1 MSEYIESL
9 TMYASNACTE
19 VLSGI
24 EHQLERTLQGPC
36 EKVAEKVA
44 RLLTEESDPS
54 ALSKVDGV
62 SRAALGLLQEASPAL
77 ASAKEGLE
85 KLGRFLEKV
94 RHCHL
99 TSRPMADQLGGTR
112 DYSLGCALHAPFPM
126 PDCRFCGTDPL
137 TGFVDAVRPRSQI
150 HHMLKAL
157 ASPKQL
163 VGQLAERALLW
174 AIERLQRKCAET
186 EERLQRKC
194 AEIAEIAEIGTL
206 PTVKT
211 VVEKLLH
218 YAKALSSLGALR
230 KGFEMAIFGCMAGGD
245 TGLQSEMGEKLRAAG
260 EKLRGA
266 LQQIVV
272 KIVSFDGDST
282 EGAESP
288 SVNDAVRLLNNV
300 ANLMTQDVDK
310 SKASIAEANKLVQM
324 LDAEVETLVQ
334 ILRSET
340 VGGAMKAMR
349 EAIEEAMR
357 DAFEKA
363 KREAMESAVLS
374 GAGQTARTP
383 QEGGVAAVDEAL
395 QLLTMLAHRTGSACA
410 ALKKAV
416 RLTKHVSEAILSAQL
431 PDLQVAGNAAITS
444 ALLAYK
450 RDATEA
456 QREKLRGS
464 RAKIKAY
471 ARSLDTLLEDL
482 NKQQVASCQAAPR
495 LTQRKTPA
503 NPSLTIPSPLLSF
516 NPSSP
521 LSPQLVET
529 IRSVREAMLPEPKEL
544 SELSDASSSELRS
557 LKRYVLGEVKEAFG
571 KSVEGLKLQVLG
583 ELAEEAKTAVE
594 DMVDAASNALDEL
607 ELGGDGDALGGE
619 ILAQGKALMGSLM
632 ARASEA
638 SLSDMAR
645 AARIREVAVAAALR
659 LRRALSLLQVKGSAA
674 LLESMTQELVTR
686 HVYES
691 DKRVKA
697 LLGCKSK
704 GPSEAELAHA
714 WEAEQ
719 RHIKLAM
726 QTKLKELEKRMK
738 HAEEEDDPFRKQ
750 LVLNECRAER
760 QALAMAA
767 KGCGDL
773 GEKLNVVLDFL
784 VGFQDELAGMSSKL
798 DAVQG
803 SVAALQQSLE
813 RKLGRPVLDVLQE
826 RIEQEEH
833 TSRLR
838 LEDVVYIPARGVVAD
853 ERGKFEVGVN
863 NPAFELLGR
872 DCKVAPPHGL
882 VSFLTREDV
891 EVSSK
896 QLGGA
901 PEEAPETVTNTASMA
916 APAPAPEAASEA
928 PEPASVAAPETTP
941 TTAPKAASVAASGP
955 AVATGSPPRRSC
967 LLIAGAAGSGKSTF
981 LKKLLAYLRTE
992 YRELRKK
999 KHPQLKAVVVLLVP
1013 LGSLVNPMT
1022 DLWAEGLKKQ
1032 YGLTQAQCD
1041 ELREHVR
1048 KGEAEVLFLLDA
1060 YDELSASNIG
1070 KSLYQA
1076 NNLEQYRS
1084 DEERKANV
1092 HSNPVVIYTC
1102 RSETLDGVKGG
1113 AAEYEKWFL
1122 PLAADNEDMDEETEA
1137 RPYFSQVRIAR
1148 VDDKVQDY
1156 FAAHAALEARKA
1168 FERKYGP
1175 IPPTNREVEPD
1186 EKSFEEAFKVG
1197 PDCAKQLVA
1206 AYRAATVAAQQA
1218 STAGEVGSKPNPTGA
1233 AATADA
1239 KKKLQKTIKSASEL
1253 FKSVPIPFND
1263 PSAAERLGM
1272 VCLFATLRGPDLL
1285 ERLQSR
1291 HTELASQYGQ
1301 GAELWSFAQ
1310 YREAF
1315 EAIPELKE
1323 LVRTPFMQQ
1332 VRRLRST
1339 PLEHRPS
1346 L

>member
-1 MSEYIESL
+1 
-9 TMYASNACTE
+9 
-19 VLSGI
+19 
-24 EHQLERTLQGPC
+24 
-36 EKVAEKVA
+36 
-44 RLLTEESDPS
+44 
-54 ALSKVDGV
+54 
-62 SRAALGLLQEASPAL
+62 
-77 ASAKEGLE
+77 
-85 KLGRFLEKV
+85 
-94 RHCHL
+94 
-99 TSRPMADQLGGTR
+99 
-112 DYSLGCALHAPFPM
+112 
-126 PDCRFCGTDPL
+126 
-137 TGFVDAVRPRSQI
+137 
-150 HHMLKAL
+150 
-157 ASPKQL
+157 
-163 VGQLAERALLW
+163 
-174 AIERLQRKCAET
+174 
-186 EERLQRKC
+186 
-194 AEIAEIAEIGTL
+194 
-206 PTVKT
+206 
-211 VVEKLLH
+211 
-218 YAKALSSLGALR
+218 
-230 KGFEMAIFGCMAGGD
+230 
-245 TGLQSEMGEKLRAAG
+245 
-260 EKLRGA
+260 
-266 LQQIVV
+266 
-272 KIVSFDGDST
+272 
-282 EGAESP
+282 
-288 SVNDAVRLLNNV
+288 
-300 ANLMTQDVDK
+300 
-310 SKASIAEANKLVQM
+310 
-324 LDAEVETLVQ
+324 
-334 ILRSET
+334 
-340 VGGAMKAMR
+340 
-349 EAIEEAMR
+349 
-357 DAFEKA
+357 
-363 KREAMESAVLS
+363 
-374 GAGQTARTP
+374 
-383 QEGGVAAVDEAL
+383 
-395 QLLTMLAHRTGSACA
+395 
-410 ALKKAV
+410 
-416 RLTKHVSEAILSAQL
+416 
-431 PDLQVAGNAAITS
+431 
-444 ALLAYK
+444 
-450 RDATEA
+450 
-456 QREKLRGS
+456 
-464 RAKIKAY
+464 
-471 ARSLDTLLEDL
+471 
-482 NKQQVASCQAAPR
+482 
-495 LTQRKTPA
+495 
-503 NPSLTIPSPLLSF
+503 
-516 NPSSP
+516 
-521 LSPQLVET
+521 
-529 IRSVREAMLPEPKEL
+529 MLPEPKEL
-544 SELSDASSSELRS
+544 SEQEPSGLQQLTIASSELRS
-557 LKRYVLGEVKEAFG
+557 RKLYVLGEFKEAFG

-583 ELAEEAKTAVE
+583 ELAEEAKTAIE
-594 DMVDAASNALDEL
+594 DTVDAASNALDEL
-607 ELGGDGDALGGE
+607 ELGGDGDALGGA

-632 ARASEA
+632 ARGREA
-638 SLSDMAR
+638 SLSDLAR

-659 LRRALSLLQVKGSAA
+659 LRRALSLLQVEGSAA

-803 SVAALQQSLE
+803 SVTALQQSLE

-826 RIEQEEH
+826 RIELEEQ
-833 TSRLR
+833 TSRQR

-872 DCKVAPPHGL
+872 DCKLAPHGL
-882 VSFLTREDV
+882 VSFLTQED

-896 QLGGA
+896 QLAAA
-901 PEEAPETVTNTASMA
+901 PEIAPNTAPMA
-916 APAPAPEAASEA
+916 APEAAAE
-928 PEPASVAAPETTP
+928 AAPEAAVEAAAEASIESAETKNPIVEIGNSMMNAWVQAFTP
-941 TTAPKAASVAASGP
+941 RAHPDADAASGASGMVSEASRP
-955 AVATGSPPRRSC
+955 AAATGSPPRRSC

-999 KHPQLKAVVVLLVP
+999 KHPQLQAVVILLVS

-1084 DEERKANV
+1084 DDERKADV

-1113 AAEYEKWFL
+1113 PAEYEKRFL
-1122 PLAADNEDMDEETEA
+1122 PLEADNDDMNEETEA
-1137 RPYFSQVRIAR
+1137 RRYFSQVRIAR
-1148 VDDKVQDY
+1148 VDDKIQDY

-1175 IPPTNREVEPD
+1175 IPPSNREVEPD
-1186 EKSFEEAFKVG
+1186 EKSFEEAFG
-1197 PDCAKQLVA
+1197 GGQDRAKQLLA
-1206 AYRAATVAAQQA
+1206 AYRTATVAAQQA
-1218 STAGEVGSKPNPTGA
+1218 STDGEVGSKLKPTGA
-1233 AATADA
+1233 DA
-1239 KKKLQKTIKSASEL
+1239 IKSASEL
-1253 FKSVPIPFND
+1253 FKKSVTSPLND

-1272 VCLFATLRGPDLL
+1272 VCLFATLRGTDLL

-1291 HTELASQYGQ
+1291 PTELASQ

-1310 YREAF
+1310 YREAY

-1339 PLEHRPS
+1339 APAFT
-1346 L
+1346 

>member
-1 MSEYIESL
+1 
-9 TMYASNACTE
+9 
-19 VLSGI
+19 
-24 EHQLERTLQGPC
+24 
-36 EKVAEKVA
+36 
-44 RLLTEESDPS
+44 
-54 ALSKVDGV
+54 
-62 SRAALGLLQEASPAL
+62 
-77 ASAKEGLE
+77 
-85 KLGRFLEKV
+85 
-94 RHCHL
+94 
-99 TSRPMADQLGGTR
+99 
-112 DYSLGCALHAPFPM
+112 
-126 PDCRFCGTDPL
+126 
-137 TGFVDAVRPRSQI
+137 
-150 HHMLKAL
+150 
-157 ASPKQL
+157 
-163 VGQLAERALLW
+163 
-174 AIERLQRKCAET
+174 
-186 EERLQRKC
+186 
-194 AEIAEIAEIGTL
+194 
-206 PTVKT
+206 
-211 VVEKLLH
+211 
-218 YAKALSSLGALR
+218 
-230 KGFEMAIFGCMAGGD
+230 
-245 TGLQSEMGEKLRAAG
+245 
-260 EKLRGA
+260 
-266 LQQIVV
+266 
-272 KIVSFDGDST
+272 
-282 EGAESP
+282 
-288 SVNDAVRLLNNV
+288 
-300 ANLMTQDVDK
+300 
-310 SKASIAEANKLVQM
+310 
-324 LDAEVETLVQ
+324 
-334 ILRSET
+334 
-340 VGGAMKAMR
+340 
-349 EAIEEAMR
+349 
-357 DAFEKA
+357 
-363 KREAMESAVLS
+363 
-374 GAGQTARTP
+374 
-383 QEGGVAAVDEAL
+383 
-395 QLLTMLAHRTGSACA
+395 
-410 ALKKAV
+410 
-416 RLTKHVSEAILSAQL
+416 
-431 PDLQVAGNAAITS
+431 
-444 ALLAYK
+444 
-450 RDATEA
+450 
-456 QREKLRGS
+456 
-464 RAKIKAY
+464 
-471 ARSLDTLLEDL
+471 
-482 NKQQVASCQAAPR
+482 
-495 LTQRKTPA
+495 
-503 NPSLTIPSPLLSF
+503 
-516 NPSSP
+516 
-521 LSPQLVET
+521 
-529 IRSVREAMLPEPKEL
+529 MLPEPKEL
-544 SELSDASSSELRS
+544 SELSNASSSELRS

-607 ELGGDGDALGGE
+607 ELGGDGDALGGA
-619 ILAQGKALMGSLM
+619 ILAQGKASMGSLM

-638 SLSDMAR
+638 SLSDLAR

-659 LRRALSLLQVKGSAA
+659 LRRALSLLQVEGSAA
-674 LLESMTQELVTR
+674 LLESMTQELVAR

-784 VGFQDELAGMSSKL
+784 VGFQDELAGMNSKL

-826 RIEQEEH
+826 RIEQEEQ
-833 TSRLR
+833 TSRQR

-872 DCKVAPPHGL
+872 DCEVAPHGL

-901 PEEAPETVTNTASMA
+901 PQAAPETVTNTAPTA
-916 APAPAPEAASEA
+916 APAPAPEAA
-928 PEPASVAAPETTP
+928 PEAAPETTP

-955 AVATGSPPRRSC
+955 AAATGSPPRRSC

-1060 YDELSASNIG
+1060 YDELSASTIG

-1084 DEERKANV
+1084 DDERKANV
-1092 HSNPVVIYTC
+1092 HTNPVVIYTC

-1113 AAEYEKWFL
+1113 PAEYEKWFL

-1175 IPPTNREVEPD
+1175 IPPSNRDVEPD
-1186 EKSFEEAFKVG
+1186 EESFKEAFKVG

-1218 STAGEVGSKPNPTGA
+1218 STDGEVGSKPNPTGA
-1233 AATADA
+1233 APTADA
-1239 KKKLQKTIKSASEL
+1239 TPTLLQKTLTSASEL
-1253 FKSVPIPFND
+1253 FKSVQSPLND

-1285 ERLQSR
+1285 ERLQDR
-1291 HTELASQYGQ
+1291 PTELASQYGQ

-1339 PLEHRPS
+1339 ARAFQTKSVCFSPLTP
-1346 L
+1346 

>member
-1 MSEYIESL
+1 
-9 TMYASNACTE
+9 
-19 VLSGI
+19 
-24 EHQLERTLQGPC
+24 
-36 EKVAEKVA
+36 
-44 RLLTEESDPS
+44 
-54 ALSKVDGV
+54 
-62 SRAALGLLQEASPAL
+62 
-77 ASAKEGLE
+77 
-85 KLGRFLEKV
+85 
-94 RHCHL
+94 
-99 TSRPMADQLGGTR
+99 
-112 DYSLGCALHAPFPM
+112 
-126 PDCRFCGTDPL
+126 
-137 TGFVDAVRPRSQI
+137 
-150 HHMLKAL
+150 
-157 ASPKQL
+157 
-163 VGQLAERALLW
+163 
-174 AIERLQRKCAET
+174 
-186 EERLQRKC
+186 
-194 AEIAEIAEIGTL
+194 
-206 PTVKT
+206 
-211 VVEKLLH
+211 
-218 YAKALSSLGALR
+218 
-230 KGFEMAIFGCMAGGD
+230 
-245 TGLQSEMGEKLRAAG
+245 
-260 EKLRGA
+260 
-266 LQQIVV
+266 
-272 KIVSFDGDST
+272 
-282 EGAESP
+282 
-288 SVNDAVRLLNNV
+288 
-300 ANLMTQDVDK
+300 
-310 SKASIAEANKLVQM
+310 
-324 LDAEVETLVQ
+324 
-334 ILRSET
+334 
-340 VGGAMKAMR
+340 
-349 EAIEEAMR
+349 
-357 DAFEKA
+357 
-363 KREAMESAVLS
+363 
-374 GAGQTARTP
+374 
-383 QEGGVAAVDEAL
+383 
-395 QLLTMLAHRTGSACA
+395 
-410 ALKKAV
+410 
-416 RLTKHVSEAILSAQL
+416 
-431 PDLQVAGNAAITS
+431 
-444 ALLAYK
+444 
-450 RDATEA
+450 
-456 QREKLRGS
+456 
-464 RAKIKAY
+464 
-471 ARSLDTLLEDL
+471 
-482 NKQQVASCQAAPR
+482 
-495 LTQRKTPA
+495 
-503 NPSLTIPSPLLSF
+503 
-516 NPSSP
+516 
-521 LSPQLVET
+521 
-529 IRSVREAMLPEPKEL
+529 MLPEPKEL
-544 SELSDASSSELRS
+544 SEQEPTGLQQLSIASSELRS
-557 LKRYVLGEVKEAFG
+557 RKLHVLGEVKEAFG

-583 ELAEEAKTAVE
+583 ELAEEAKTAIE
-594 DMVDAASNALDEL
+594 DTVDAASNALDEL
-607 ELGGDGDALGGE
+607 ELGGDGDALGGA
-619 ILAQGKALMGSLM
+619 ILAQGKALIGSLM

-638 SLSDMAR
+638 SLSDLAR

-659 LRRALSLLQVKGSAA
+659 LRRALSLLQVEGSAA

-738 HAEEEDDPFRKQ
+738 HAEEEEDPFRKQ

-803 SVAALQQSLE
+803 SVTALQQSLE

-826 RIEQEEH
+826 RIELEEQ
-833 TSRLR
+833 TSRQR

-872 DCKVAPPHGL
+872 DCKLAPHGL
-882 VSFLTREDV
+882 VSFLTQED

-896 QLGGA
+896 QLA
-901 PEEAPETVTNTASMA
+901 A
-916 APAPAPEAASEA
+916 APKAAPEAAPEVPPNTA
-928 PEPASVAAPETTP
+928 PMAAPEAAAEAAPEAAVEAAAEASIESAETKNPIVEIGNSMMNALVQAFTP
-941 TTAPKAASVAASGP
+941 RALPDADAAAGASGMVSEASRP
-955 AVATGSPPRRSC
+955 AAATGSPPRRSC

-999 KHPQLKAVVVLLVP
+999 KHPQLQAVVILLVS

-1032 YGLTQAQCD
+1032 YGLTQAQCE

-1076 NNLEQYRS
+1076 NNLEQYHS
-1084 DEERKANV
+1084 DDERKADV

-1113 AAEYEKWFL
+1113 PAEYEKWFL
-1122 PLAADNEDMDEETEA
+1122 PLVAENEDMNDETEA

-1148 VDDKVQDY
+1148 VDDKIQDY

-1175 IPPTNREVEPD
+1175 IPPWNREVEPD
-1186 EKSFEEAFKVG
+1186 EKSFEEAFG
-1197 PDCAKQLVA
+1197 GGQDRAKQLLA
-1206 AYRAATVAAQQA
+1206 AYRTATVAAQQA
-1218 STAGEVGSKPNPTGA
+1218 STDGEVGSKLKPTGA
-1233 AATADA
+1233 DA
-1239 KKKLQKTIKSASEL
+1239 IQSASEL
-1253 FKSVPIPFND
+1253 FELFKKSVTSPLND

-1272 VCLFATLRGPDLL
+1272 VCLFATLRGTDLS

-1291 HTELASQYGQ
+1291 PTELASQ

-1310 YREAF
+1310 YREAY

-1339 PLEHRPS
+1339 APAFT
-1346 L
+1346 

>member
-1 MSEYIESL
+1 
-9 TMYASNACTE
+9 
-19 VLSGI
+19 
-24 EHQLERTLQGPC
+24 
-36 EKVAEKVA
+36 
-44 RLLTEESDPS
+44 
-54 ALSKVDGV
+54 
-62 SRAALGLLQEASPAL
+62 
-77 ASAKEGLE
+77 
-85 KLGRFLEKV
+85 
-94 RHCHL
+94 
-99 TSRPMADQLGGTR
+99 
-112 DYSLGCALHAPFPM
+112 
-126 PDCRFCGTDPL
+126 
-137 TGFVDAVRPRSQI
+137 
-150 HHMLKAL
+150 
-157 ASPKQL
+157 
-163 VGQLAERALLW
+163 
-174 AIERLQRKCAET
+174 
-186 EERLQRKC
+186 
-194 AEIAEIAEIGTL
+194 
-206 PTVKT
+206 
-211 VVEKLLH
+211 
-218 YAKALSSLGALR
+218 
-230 KGFEMAIFGCMAGGD
+230 
-245 TGLQSEMGEKLRAAG
+245 
-260 EKLRGA
+260 
-266 LQQIVV
+266 
-272 KIVSFDGDST
+272 
-282 EGAESP
+282 
-288 SVNDAVRLLNNV
+288 
-300 ANLMTQDVDK
+300 
-310 SKASIAEANKLVQM
+310 
-324 LDAEVETLVQ
+324 
-334 ILRSET
+334 
-340 VGGAMKAMR
+340 
-349 EAIEEAMR
+349 
-357 DAFEKA
+357 
-363 KREAMESAVLS
+363 
-374 GAGQTARTP
+374 
-383 QEGGVAAVDEAL
+383 
-395 QLLTMLAHRTGSACA
+395 
-410 ALKKAV
+410 
-416 RLTKHVSEAILSAQL
+416 
-431 PDLQVAGNAAITS
+431 
-444 ALLAYK
+444 
-450 RDATEA
+450 
-456 QREKLRGS
+456 
-464 RAKIKAY
+464 
-471 ARSLDTLLEDL
+471 
-482 NKQQVASCQAAPR
+482 
-495 LTQRKTPA
+495 
-503 NPSLTIPSPLLSF
+503 
-516 NPSSP
+516 
-521 LSPQLVET
+521 
-529 IRSVREAMLPEPKEL
+529 MLPEPKEL
-544 SELSDASSSELRS
+544 SEQEPTGLQQLSIASSELRS
-557 LKRYVLGEVKEAFG
+557 RKLYVLGEVKEAFG

-583 ELAEEAKTAVE
+583 ELAEEAKTAIE
-594 DMVDAASNALDEL
+594 DTVDAASNALDEL
-607 ELGGDGDALGGE
+607 ELGGDGDALGGA

-632 ARASEA
+632 ARGSEA
-638 SLSDMAR
+638 SLSDLAR
-645 AARIREVAVAAALR
+645 AARIREVAVVAALR

-826 RIEQEEH
+826 RIELEEQ
-833 TSRLR
+833 TSRQR

-872 DCKVAPPHGL
+872 DCKLAPHGL
-882 VSFLTREDV
+882 VSFLTQED

-896 QLGGA
+896 QLA
-901 PEEAPETVTNTASMA
+901 A
-916 APAPAPEAASEA
+916 APKAAPEAAPEA
-928 PEPASVAAPETTP
+928 ALAAAPNAAPEAAP
-941 TTAPKAASVAASGP
+941 EVPPNTAPMAAPEAAAEAAPEAAVEAAAEASIESAETKNPIVEIGNSMMNALVQAFTPRAHPDADAASGASGMVSEASRP
-955 AVATGSPPRRSC
+955 AAATGSPPRRSC

-999 KHPQLKAVVVLLVP
+999 KHPQLQAVVILLVS

-1084 DEERKANV
+1084 DDERKADV

-1113 AAEYEKWFL
+1113 PAEYEKRFL
-1122 PLAADNEDMDEETEA
+1122 PLEADNDDMNEETEA
-1137 RPYFSQVRIAR
+1137 RRYFSQVRIAR
-1148 VDDKVQDY
+1148 VDDKIQDY

-1175 IPPTNREVEPD
+1175 IPPSNREVEPD
-1186 EKSFEEAFKVG
+1186 EKSFEEAFG
-1197 PDCAKQLVA
+1197 GGQDRAKQLLA
-1206 AYRAATVAAQQA
+1206 AYRTATVAAQQA
-1218 STAGEVGSKPNPTGA
+1218 STDGEVGSKLKPTGA
-1233 AATADA
+1233 DA
-1239 KKKLQKTIKSASEL
+1239 IQSASEL
-1253 FKSVPIPFND
+1253 FELFKKSVTSPLND

-1272 VCLFATLRGPDLL
+1272 VCLFATLRGTDLS

-1291 HTELASQYGQ
+1291 PTELASQ

-1310 YREAF
+1310 YREAY

-1339 PLEHRPS
+1339 APAFT
-1346 L
+1346 

>member
-1 MSEYIESL
+1 
-9 TMYASNACTE
+9 
-19 VLSGI
+19 
-24 EHQLERTLQGPC
+24 
-36 EKVAEKVA
+36 
-44 RLLTEESDPS
+44 
-54 ALSKVDGV
+54 
-62 SRAALGLLQEASPAL
+62 
-77 ASAKEGLE
+77 
-85 KLGRFLEKV
+85 
-94 RHCHL
+94 
-99 TSRPMADQLGGTR
+99 
-112 DYSLGCALHAPFPM
+112 
-126 PDCRFCGTDPL
+126 
-137 TGFVDAVRPRSQI
+137 
-150 HHMLKAL
+150 
-157 ASPKQL
+157 
-163 VGQLAERALLW
+163 
-174 AIERLQRKCAET
+174 
-186 EERLQRKC
+186 
-194 AEIAEIAEIGTL
+194 
-206 PTVKT
+206 
-211 VVEKLLH
+211 
-218 YAKALSSLGALR
+218 
-230 KGFEMAIFGCMAGGD
+230 
-245 TGLQSEMGEKLRAAG
+245 
-260 EKLRGA
+260 
-266 LQQIVV
+266 
-272 KIVSFDGDST
+272 
-282 EGAESP
+282 
-288 SVNDAVRLLNNV
+288 
-300 ANLMTQDVDK
+300 
-310 SKASIAEANKLVQM
+310 
-324 LDAEVETLVQ
+324 
-334 ILRSET
+334 
-340 VGGAMKAMR
+340 
-349 EAIEEAMR
+349 
-357 DAFEKA
+357 
-363 KREAMESAVLS
+363 
-374 GAGQTARTP
+374 
-383 QEGGVAAVDEAL
+383 
-395 QLLTMLAHRTGSACA
+395 
-410 ALKKAV
+410 
-416 RLTKHVSEAILSAQL
+416 
-431 PDLQVAGNAAITS
+431 
-444 ALLAYK
+444 
-450 RDATEA
+450 
-456 QREKLRGS
+456 
-464 RAKIKAY
+464 
-471 ARSLDTLLEDL
+471 
-482 NKQQVASCQAAPR
+482 
-495 LTQRKTPA
+495 
-503 NPSLTIPSPLLSF
+503 
-516 NPSSP
+516 
-521 LSPQLVET
+521 
-529 IRSVREAMLPEPKEL
+529 MLPEPKEL
-544 SELSDASSSELRS
+544 SEQEPSGLQQLTIASSELRS
-557 LKRYVLGEVKEAFG
+557 RKLYVLGEFKEAFG

-583 ELAEEAKTAVE
+583 ELAEEAKTAIE
-594 DMVDAASNALDEL
+594 DTVDAASNALDEL
-607 ELGGDGDALGGE
+607 ELGGDGDALGGA
-619 ILAQGKALMGSLM
+619 ILAQGKALIGSLM

-638 SLSDMAR
+638 SLSDLAR

-659 LRRALSLLQVKGSAA
+659 LRRALSLLQVEGSAA

-826 RIEQEEH
+826 RIELEEQ
-833 TSRLR
+833 TSRQR

-872 DCKVAPPHGL
+872 DCKLAPHGL
-882 VSFLTREDV
+882 VSFLTQED

-896 QLGGA
+896 QLA
-901 PEEAPETVTNTASMA
+901 A
-916 APAPAPEAASEA
+916 APKAAPEAAPEA
-928 PEPASVAAPETTP
+928 ALAA
-941 TTAPKAASVAASGP
+941 APKAAPEAAPEVPPNTAPMAAPEAAAEAAPEAAVEAAAEASIESAETKNPIVEIGNSMMNALVQAFTPRAHPDADAAAGASGMVSDASRP
-955 AVATGSPPRRSC
+955 AAATGSPPRRSC

-999 KHPQLKAVVVLLVP
+999 KHPQLQAVVILLVS

-1084 DEERKANV
+1084 DGERKADV

-1113 AAEYEKWFL
+1113 PAEYEKRFL
-1122 PLAADNEDMDEETEA
+1122 PLEADNDDMNEETEA
-1137 RPYFSQVRIAR
+1137 RRYFSQVRIAR
-1148 VDDKVQDY
+1148 VDDKIQDY

-1175 IPPTNREVEPD
+1175 IPPSNREVEPD
-1186 EKSFEEAFKVG
+1186 EKSFEEAFG
-1197 PDCAKQLVA
+1197 GGQDRAKQLLA
-1206 AYRAATVAAQQA
+1206 AYRTATVAAQQA
-1218 STAGEVGSKPNPTGA
+1218 STDGEVGSKLKPTGA
-1233 AATADA
+1233 DA
-1239 KKKLQKTIKSASEL
+1239 IKSASEL
-1253 FKSVPIPFND
+1253 FKKSVTSPLND

-1272 VCLFATLRGPDLL
+1272 VCLFATLRGTDLS

-1291 HTELASQYGQ
+1291 PTELASQ

-1310 YREAF
+1310 YREAY

-1339 PLEHRPS
+1339 APAFT
-1346 L
+1346 

>member
-1 MSEYIESL
+1 M
-9 TMYASNACTE
+9 
-19 VLSGI
+19 
-24 EHQLERTLQGPC
+24 
-36 EKVAEKVA
+36 
-44 RLLTEESDPS
+44 
-54 ALSKVDGV
+54 
-62 SRAALGLLQEASPAL
+62 
-77 ASAKEGLE
+77 
-85 KLGRFLEKV
+85 
-94 RHCHL
+94 
-99 TSRPMADQLGGTR
+99 
-112 DYSLGCALHAPFPM
+112 
-126 PDCRFCGTDPL
+126 
-137 TGFVDAVRPRSQI
+137 
-150 HHMLKAL
+150 
-157 ASPKQL
+157 
-163 VGQLAERALLW
+163 
-174 AIERLQRKCAET
+174 
-186 EERLQRKC
+186 
-194 AEIAEIAEIGTL
+194 
-206 PTVKT
+206 
-211 VVEKLLH
+211 
-218 YAKALSSLGALR
+218 
-230 KGFEMAIFGCMAGGD
+230 
-245 TGLQSEMGEKLRAAG
+245 
-260 EKLRGA
+260 
-266 LQQIVV
+266 
-272 KIVSFDGDST
+272 
-282 EGAESP
+282 
-288 SVNDAVRLLNNV
+288 
-300 ANLMTQDVDK
+300 
-310 SKASIAEANKLVQM
+310 
-324 LDAEVETLVQ
+324 
-334 ILRSET
+334 
-340 VGGAMKAMR
+340 
-349 EAIEEAMR
+349 
-357 DAFEKA
+357 
-363 KREAMESAVLS
+363 
-374 GAGQTARTP
+374 
-383 QEGGVAAVDEAL
+383 
-395 QLLTMLAHRTGSACA
+395 
-410 ALKKAV
+410 
-416 RLTKHVSEAILSAQL
+416 SAQL

-450 RDATEA
+450 KDATEA
-456 QREKLRGS
+456 QREHLLES
-464 RAKIKAY
+464 VRAKIKTY
-471 ARSLDTLLEDL
+471 AESLDTLLKDL
-482 NKQQVASCQAAPR
+482 IQQQEASCQAAPC
-495 LTQRKTPA
+495 LTLRSSTPKER
-503 NPSLTIPSPLLSF
+503 PQLSLTDSPSTPPPPF
-516 NPSSP
+516 
-521 LSPQLVET
+521 PQLVAT
-529 IRSVREAMLPEPKEL
+529 LRSVREAMLPEPKEL
-544 SELSDASSSELRS
+544 SEQEPTGLQQLSIASSELRS
-557 LKRYVLGEVKEAFG
+557 RKLYVLGEVKEAFG

-583 ELAEEAKTAVE
+583 ELAEEAKTAIE
-594 DMVDAASNALDEL
+594 DTVDAASNALDEL
-607 ELGGDGDALGGE
+607 ELGGDGDALGGA

-632 ARASEA
+632 ARGSEA
-638 SLSDMAR
+638 SLSDLAR

-659 LRRALSLLQVKGSAA
+659 LRRALSLLQVEGSAA

-803 SVAALQQSLE
+803 SVTALQQSLE

-826 RIEQEEH
+826 RIELEEQ
-833 TSRLR
+833 TSRQR

-872 DCKVAPPHGL
+872 DCKVAPHGL
-882 VSFLTREDV
+882 VSFLTQED
-891 EVSSK
+891 EVS
-896 QLGGA
+896 
-901 PEEAPETVTNTASMA
+901 EAA
-916 APAPAPEAASEA
+916 AEAAPEAAVEA
-928 PEPASVAAPETTP
+928 AAEASIESAETKNPIVEIGNSMMNALVQAFTP
-941 TTAPKAASVAASGP
+941 RAHPDADAASGASGMVSEASRP
-955 AVATGSPPRRSC
+955 AAATGSPPRRSC

-999 KHPQLKAVVVLLVP
+999 KHPQLQAVVILLVS

-1084 DEERKANV
+1084 DDERKADV

-1113 AAEYEKWFL
+1113 PAEYEKRFL
-1122 PLAADNEDMDEETEA
+1122 PLEADNDDMNEETEA
-1137 RPYFSQVRIAR
+1137 RRYFSQVRIAR
-1148 VDDKVQDY
+1148 VDDKIQDY

-1175 IPPTNREVEPD
+1175 IPPSNREVEPD
-1186 EKSFEEAFKVG
+1186 EKSFEEAFG
-1197 PDCAKQLVA
+1197 GGQDRAKQLLA
-1206 AYRAATVAAQQA
+1206 AYRTATVAAQQA
-1218 STAGEVGSKPNPTGA
+1218 STDGEVGSKLKPTGA
-1233 AATADA
+1233 DA
-1239 KKKLQKTIKSASEL
+1239 IQSASEL
-1253 FKSVPIPFND
+1253 FELFKKSVTSPLND

-1272 VCLFATLRGPDLL
+1272 VCLFATLRGTDLS

-1291 HTELASQYGQ
+1291 PTELASQ

-1310 YREAF
+1310 YREAY

-1339 PLEHRPS
+1339 APAFTCEPFRPIAS
-1346 L
+1346 CASTHSHHDAGLCAPRRSSWRSFTT

>member
-1 MSEYIESL
+1 
-9 TMYASNACTE
+9 
-19 VLSGI
+19 
-24 EHQLERTLQGPC
+24 
-36 EKVAEKVA
+36 
-44 RLLTEESDPS
+44 
-54 ALSKVDGV
+54 
-62 SRAALGLLQEASPAL
+62 
-77 ASAKEGLE
+77 
-85 KLGRFLEKV
+85 
-94 RHCHL
+94 
-99 TSRPMADQLGGTR
+99 
-112 DYSLGCALHAPFPM
+112 
-126 PDCRFCGTDPL
+126 
-137 TGFVDAVRPRSQI
+137 
-150 HHMLKAL
+150 MLKAL

-163 VGQLAERALLW
+163 VGQLADRAVLW
-174 AIERLQRKCAET
+174 AIERLQH
-186 EERLQRKC
+186 KC
-194 AEIAEIAEIGTL
+194 AEIVDKIGAL

-211 VVEKLLH
+211 VEEKLLH
-218 YAKALSSLGALR
+218 YAKALTTLGALR

-245 TGLQSEMGEKLRAAG
+245 SGMQSEMGEKLRAVA
-260 EKLRGA
+260 EQLCIA
-266 LQQIVV
+266 LQQIVD
-272 KIVSFDGDST
+272 KIMSFDGDST
-282 EGAESP
+282 EGAEPP
-288 SVNDAVRLLNNV
+288 SVNDAVRLLKAV
-300 ANLMTQDVDK
+300 AEFMTQGVDK
-310 SKASIAEANKLVQM
+310 SKASGAEANKLVEM
-324 LDAEVETLVQ
+324 LDAEFKTLVQ
-334 ILRSET
+334 ILQSEL
-340 VGGAMKAMR
+340 VGGAMKA
-349 EAIEEAMR
+349 I
-357 DAFEKA
+357 
-363 KREAMESAVLS
+363 ESAVLS
-374 GAGQTARTP
+374 AGQTDRA
-383 QEGGVAAVDEAL
+383 QKDGVASVDEAL
-395 QLLTMLAHRTGSACA
+395 QLLTMLTHRTGSACT

-416 RLTKHVSEAILSAQL
+416 RLTKHVSEAIVSAQL
-431 PDLQVAGNAAITS
+431 PDLQVTGNAAITS

-450 RDATEA
+450 KDATEA
-456 QREKLRGS
+456 QREHLLES
-464 RAKIKAY
+464 VRAKIKTY
-471 ARSLDTLLEDL
+471 AESLDTLLKDL
-482 NKQQVASCQAAPR
+482 IQQQEASSQAAPC
-495 LTQRKTPA
+495 LTLRSSTPKER
-503 NPSLTIPSPLLSF
+503 PQLSLTDNPRSFPLLQPF
-516 NPSSP
+516 LPP
-521 LSPQLVET
+521 FPQLVAT
-529 IRSVREAMLPEPKEL
+529 LRSVREAMLPEPKEL
-544 SELSDASSSELRS
+544 SEQEPSGLQQLTIASSELRS
-557 LKRYVLGEVKEAFG
+557 RKLYVLGEVKEAFG

-583 ELAEEAKTAVE
+583 ELAEEAKTAIE
-594 DMVDAASNALDEL
+594 DTVDAASNALDEL
-607 ELGGDGDALGGE
+607 ELGGDGDALGGA

-632 ARASEA
+632 ARGSEA
-638 SLSDMAR
+638 SLSDLAR

-826 RIEQEEH
+826 RIELEEQ
-833 TSRLR
+833 TSRQR

-872 DCKVAPPHGL
+872 DCKVAPHGL
-882 VSFLTREDV
+882 VSFLTQED
-891 EVSSK
+891 EVS
-896 QLGGA
+896 
-901 PEEAPETVTNTASMA
+901 EAA
-916 APAPAPEAASEA
+916 AEAAPEAAVEA
-928 PEPASVAAPETTP
+928 AAEASIESAETKNPIVEIGNSMMNALVQAFTP
-941 TTAPKAASVAASGP
+941 RAHPDADAASGASGMVSEASRP
-955 AVATGSPPRRSC
+955 AAATGSPPRRSC

-999 KHPQLKAVVVLLVP
+999 KHPQLQAVVILLVS

-1084 DEERKANV
+1084 DDERKADV

-1113 AAEYEKWFL
+1113 PAEYEKRFL
-1122 PLAADNEDMDEETEA
+1122 PLEADNDDMNEETEA
-1137 RPYFSQVRIAR
+1137 RRYFSQVRIAR
-1148 VDDKVQDY
+1148 VDDKIQDY

-1175 IPPTNREVEPD
+1175 IPPWNREAEPD
-1186 EKSFEEAFKVG
+1186 EKSFEEAFG
-1197 PDCAKQLVA
+1197 GGQDRAKQLLA
-1206 AYRAATVAAQQA
+1206 AYRTATVAAQQA
-1218 STAGEVGSKPNPTGA
+1218 STDGEVGSKLKPTGA
-1233 AATADA
+1233 DA
-1239 KKKLQKTIKSASEL
+1239 IQSASEL
-1253 FKSVPIPFND
+1253 FELFKKSVTSPLND

-1272 VCLFATLRGPDLL
+1272 VCLFATLRGTDLS

-1291 HTELASQYGQ
+1291 PTELASQ

-1310 YREAF
+1310 YREAY

-1339 PLEHRPS
+1339 APAFT
-1346 L
+1346 

>member
-1 MSEYIESL
+1 
-9 TMYASNACTE
+9 
-19 VLSGI
+19 
-24 EHQLERTLQGPC
+24 
-36 EKVAEKVA
+36 
-44 RLLTEESDPS
+44 
-54 ALSKVDGV
+54 
-62 SRAALGLLQEASPAL
+62 
-77 ASAKEGLE
+77 
-85 KLGRFLEKV
+85 
-94 RHCHL
+94 
-99 TSRPMADQLGGTR
+99 
-112 DYSLGCALHAPFPM
+112 M

-659 LRRALSLLQVKGSAA
+659 LRRALSLLQVEGSAA

-726 QTKLKELEKRMK
+726 QTKLKELEKKMK
-738 HAEEEDDPFRKQ
+738 RAEEEDDPFRKQ
-750 LVLNECRAER
+750 LVLNECHAER

-826 RIEQEEH
+826 RIEQEEQ
-833 TSRLR
+833 TSRLQ

-872 DCKVAPPHGL
+872 DCEVAPHGL

-999 KHPQLKAVVVLLVP
+999 KHPQLQAVVILLVP

-1218 STAGEVGSKPNPTGA
+1218 STDGEVGSKPNPTGA

-1239 KKKLQKTIKSASEL
+1239 TPTLQKTLESASKL
-1253 FKSVPIPFND
+1253 FKKSVPSPLND

-1291 HTELASQYGQ
+1291 PTELASQYGQ

>member
-1 MSEYIESL
+1 M
-9 TMYASNACTE
+9 
-19 VLSGI
+19 
-24 EHQLERTLQGPC
+24 
-36 EKVAEKVA
+36 
-44 RLLTEESDPS
+44 
-54 ALSKVDGV
+54 
-62 SRAALGLLQEASPAL
+62 
-77 ASAKEGLE
+77 
-85 KLGRFLEKV
+85 
-94 RHCHL
+94 
-99 TSRPMADQLGGTR
+99 
-112 DYSLGCALHAPFPM
+112 
-126 PDCRFCGTDPL
+126 
-137 TGFVDAVRPRSQI
+137 
-150 HHMLKAL
+150 
-157 ASPKQL
+157 
-163 VGQLAERALLW
+163 
-174 AIERLQRKCAET
+174 
-186 EERLQRKC
+186 
-194 AEIAEIAEIGTL
+194 
-206 PTVKT
+206 
-211 VVEKLLH
+211 
-218 YAKALSSLGALR
+218 
-230 KGFEMAIFGCMAGGD
+230 
-245 TGLQSEMGEKLRAAG
+245 
-260 EKLRGA
+260 
-266 LQQIVV
+266 
-272 KIVSFDGDST
+272 
-282 EGAESP
+282 
-288 SVNDAVRLLNNV
+288 
-300 ANLMTQDVDK
+300 
-310 SKASIAEANKLVQM
+310 
-324 LDAEVETLVQ
+324 
-334 ILRSET
+334 
-340 VGGAMKAMR
+340 
-349 EAIEEAMR
+349 
-357 DAFEKA
+357 
-363 KREAMESAVLS
+363 
-374 GAGQTARTP
+374 
-383 QEGGVAAVDEAL
+383 
-395 QLLTMLAHRTGSACA
+395 
-410 ALKKAV
+410 
-416 RLTKHVSEAILSAQL
+416 
-431 PDLQVAGNAAITS
+431 
-444 ALLAYK
+444 
-450 RDATEA
+450 
-456 QREKLRGS
+456 
-464 RAKIKAY
+464 
-471 ARSLDTLLEDL
+471 
-482 NKQQVASCQAAPR
+482 
-495 LTQRKTPA
+495 
-503 NPSLTIPSPLLSF
+503 
-516 NPSSP
+516 
-521 LSPQLVET
+521 
-529 IRSVREAMLPEPKEL
+529 
-544 SELSDASSSELRS
+544 
-557 LKRYVLGEVKEAFG
+557 LGEVKEAFG

-583 ELAEEAKTAVE
+583 ELAEEAKTAIE
-594 DMVDAASNALDEL
+594 DTVDAASNALDEL
-607 ELGGDGDALGGE
+607 ELGGDGDALGGA
-619 ILAQGKALMGSLM
+619 ILAQGKALIGSLM

-638 SLSDMAR
+638 SLSDLAR

-659 LRRALSLLQVKGSAA
+659 LRRALSLLQVEGSAA

-803 SVAALQQSLE
+803 SVTALQQSLE

-826 RIEQEEH
+826 RIELEEQ
-833 TSRLR
+833 TSRQR

-872 DCKVAPPHGL
+872 DCKLAPHGL
-882 VSFLTREDV
+882 VSFLTQED

-896 QLGGA
+896 QLA
-901 PEEAPETVTNTASMA
+901 A
-916 APAPAPEAASEA
+916 APKAAPEAAPEA
-928 PEPASVAAPETTP
+928 ALAA
-941 TTAPKAASVAASGP
+941 APKAAPEAAPEVPPNTAPMAAPEAAAEAAPEAAVEAAAEASIESAETKNPIVEIGNSMMNALVQAFTPRAHPDADAASGASGMVSEASRP
-955 AVATGSPPRRSC
+955 AAATGSPPRRSC

-999 KHPQLKAVVVLLVP
+999 KHPQLQAVVILLVS

-1084 DEERKANV
+1084 DDERKADV

-1113 AAEYEKWFL
+1113 PAEYEKWFL
-1122 PLAADNEDMDEETEA
+1122 PLVADNEDMNDETEA

-1148 VDDKVQDY
+1148 VDDKIQDY

-1175 IPPTNREVEPD
+1175 IPPSNREVEPD
-1186 EKSFEEAFKVG
+1186 EKSFEEAFG
-1197 PDCAKQLVA
+1197 GGQDRAKQLLA
-1206 AYRAATVAAQQA
+1206 AYRTATVAAQQA
-1218 STAGEVGSKPNPTGA
+1218 STDGEVGSKLKPTGA
-1233 AATADA
+1233 DA
-1239 KKKLQKTIKSASEL
+1239 IQSASKLFEL
-1253 FKSVPIPFND
+1253 FKKSVTSPLND

-1272 VCLFATLRGPDLL
+1272 VCLFATLRGTDLS

-1291 HTELASQYGQ
+1291 PTELASQ

-1310 YREAF
+1310 YREAY

-1339 PLEHRPS
+1339 APAFT
-1346 L
+1346 

>member
-137 TGFVDAVRPRSQI
+137 TGFVVAVRPRSQI

-174 AIERLQRKCAET
+174 AIERLQRKCAEI

-194 AEIAEIAEIGTL
+194 AEIAEIAEIGAL

>member
-1 MSEYIESL
+1 
-9 TMYASNACTE
+9 
-19 VLSGI
+19 
-24 EHQLERTLQGPC
+24 
-36 EKVAEKVA
+36 
-44 RLLTEESDPS
+44 
-54 ALSKVDGV
+54 
-62 SRAALGLLQEASPAL
+62 
-77 ASAKEGLE
+77 
-85 KLGRFLEKV
+85 
-94 RHCHL
+94 
-99 TSRPMADQLGGTR
+99 
-112 DYSLGCALHAPFPM
+112 M

-137 TGFVDAVRPRSQI
+137 TGFVVAVRPRSQI

-174 AIERLQRKCAET
+174 AIERLQRKCAEI

-194 AEIAEIAEIGTL
+194 AEIAEIAEIGAL

-607 ELGGDGDALGGE
+607 DLGGDGDALGGA

-826 RIEQEEH
+826 RIEQEEQ
-833 TSRLR
+833 TSRLQ

-872 DCKVAPPHGL
+872 DCEVAPHGL

-999 KHPQLKAVVVLLVP
+999 KHPQLQAVVILLVP

-1060 YDELSASNIG
+1060 YDELSASTIG

-1113 AAEYEKWFL
+1113 PAEYEKWFL

-1175 IPPTNREVEPD
+1175 IPPSNRDVEPD
-1186 EKSFEEAFKVG
+1186 EESFEKAFGGG
-1197 PDCAKQLVA
+1197 PDRAKQLVA